1 MAYESQSQSD
11 SAAPAA
17 MLRDMP
23 AHVDTAAATGW
34 GEHAR
39 AILGRAGH
47 HRGAARD
54 RVIDLLA
61 AQHCALSAIEIE
73 DALRRRR
80 RGQGA
85 VGRASI
91 YRVLELLHNHDLVNR
106 LDLGDGIA
114 RYEPTDPSGQQHH
127 HHLVCDQCG
136 KLVAFKD
143 PALERTIDQLSDR
156 LGFRTTDHEVTLR
169 GDCPD
174 CR

>member
-1 MAYESQSQSD
+1 MLRHMGARAD
-11 SAAPAA
+11 VAPAT
-17 MLRDMP
+17 D
-23 AHVDTAAATGW
+23 W

-39 AILGRAGH
+39 AVIGRAGH

-54 RVIDLLA
+54 RVIELLA
-61 AQHCALSAIEIE
+61 AQQCALSAIEIE
-73 DALRRRR
+73 DALRRGR
-80 RGQGA
+80 RGQRP

-91 YRVLELLHNHDLVNR
+91 YRVLELLHTHDLVNR

-114 RYEPTDPSGQQHH
+114 RYEPTDPAGQHHH

-136 KLVAFKD
+136 KLVAFDD
-143 PALERTIDQLSDR
+143 PALERSIEQLSDR

-174 CR
+174 CQ